1 MGQLEHGAAQTL
13 LGALDSRDVGMDNET
28 IRKYGEDEC
37 AAKLAHLRAHCI
49 GNFKTHVRCHCP
61 AHVIDHATEHDPD
74 APHSLRDV
82 LTGVGL
88 TAREQVAAFRPH
100 HRYWCDACGLKY
112 EASVI
117 EGSKGWVP
125 HERRPEFTK

>member
-1 MGQLEHGAAQTL
+1 MKELHIGGKPPSEGIDTREL
-13 LGALDSRDVGMDNET
+13 GMDYAAIQKRQEEELT
-28 IRKYGEDEC
+28 
-37 AAKLAHLRAHCI
+37 AKLARLRAHCI

-74 APHSLRDV
+74 ERRSLRDMRMGPGPT
-82 LTGVGL
+82 L
-88 TAREQVAAFRPH
+88 REQVERFRAY

-112 EASVI
+112 EGSVI

-125 HERRPEFTK
+125 HERRPEFAK